1 MFAFWII
8 NVMHASS
15 QFEGFIKM
23 ERLSNMEIINN
34 NVSRLCER
42 YMRSYKIALISLTQD
57 RLEDWFPQAVF
68 ISFCLAVV
76 LKVFSEVL
84 LHKEFT
90 FWSRK

>member
-1 MFAFWII
+1 
-8 NVMHASS
+8 MHASS

-68 ISFCLAVV
+68 ISFCLPVV
-76 LKVFSEVL
+76 LKEFSVRCCYIRSLHFGPGNKL
-84 LHKEFT
+84 LQ
-90 FWSRK
+90 